1 MSICHNSEKRIVFIR
16 LFCMTRKL
24 VCRFNWLEELRKLC
38 PTTTTIV
45 QFYSGKEQCTSGDST
60 TRQCMPGPPTK
71 EAVREA
77 ELPVFALTVVANVW
91 QVKSATESRGWEGAE
106 QPRWAAWWAR
116 CLRRRS
122 PRVNIFC
129 LNCESWWKVSLK
141 FTWVFSFSFA
151 FSLTSFQKRQLLL
164 DRRHI
169 IHFSPLSHWS
179 KQTAGKPKQSC
190 HSIC

>member
-122 PRVNIFC
+122 LRVNIFS
-129 LNCESWWKVSLK
+129 LNWNPDQKCHWNLHEFYVSL
-141 FTWVFSFSFA
+141 A
-151 FSLTSFQKRQLLL
+151 FSLTSFQKRRLLL